1 MVVQWESAM
10 WSFGG
15 FVDHSSLGNAPR
27 GDHSCLC
34 KWEKKCL
41 YIFIIYIDMY
51 YIYILCLLLLLL
63 SFLMSDYASLVLF

>member
-1 MVVQWESAM
+1 MHHVEITPAFAS
-10 WSFGG
+10 G
-15 FVDHSSLGNAPR
+15 
-27 GDHSCLC
+27 
-34 KWEKKCL
+34 KKKCL